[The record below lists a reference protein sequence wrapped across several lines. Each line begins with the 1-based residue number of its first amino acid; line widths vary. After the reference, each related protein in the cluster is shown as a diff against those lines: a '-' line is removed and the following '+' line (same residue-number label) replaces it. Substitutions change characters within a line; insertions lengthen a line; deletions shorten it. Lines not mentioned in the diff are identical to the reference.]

1 MKVLSENIVYS
12 GKIFSMVQQQVQI
25 GDIIKTFE
33 IARRAPGTR
42 LIIVNKQWD
51 ILLSKEYRTE
61 TKNYDIRLP
70 WWKVFDTLSEYEW
83 FLSSGNNIQEAAT
96 QWAIKE
102 AKEEVWIVTSNIDF
116 FAKSVSGSTVMWDL
130 YYFVVR
136 EYSQEKQS
144 LEEGEDISFGFYTP
158 EVVKRMCL
166 DWTIQEDRSAMMLM
180 KFLHQSN
187 SSL

>member
-1 MKVLSENIVYS
+1 MKILSENIVYS
-12 GKIFSMVQQQVQI
+12 GKIFSMIQQQVKI
-25 GDIIKTFE
+25 GDNIKTFE
-33 IARRAPGTR
+33 VARRAPGTR

-61 TKNYDIRLP
+61 TKNYDVRLP

-83 FLSSGNNIQEAAT
+83 FLSSGENIQEAAT

-102 AKEEVWIVTSNIDF
+102 AQEEVWIVANNVDF
-116 FAKSVSGSTVMWDL
+116 FAKSVSGATVTWDL

-144 LEEGEDISFGFYTP
+144 LEEGEDISFDFYAP
-158 EVVKRMCL
+158 EIVKKMCL
-166 DWTIQEDRSAMMLM
+166 DGTIQEDRSAMMLM
-180 KFLHQSN
+180 KFLHQSTPG
-187 SSL
+187 L